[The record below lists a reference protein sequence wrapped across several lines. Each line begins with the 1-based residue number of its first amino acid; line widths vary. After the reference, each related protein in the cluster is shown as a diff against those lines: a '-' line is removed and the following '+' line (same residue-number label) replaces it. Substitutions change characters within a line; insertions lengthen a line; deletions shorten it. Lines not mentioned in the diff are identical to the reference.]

1 VFGNDILTGKFR
13 QQDYKGIELGTFAS
27 YPDAAMTKLVTTVY
41 ATRQRLIA
49 SGVENWSLAI
59 LVPTKKMTRLVSD
72 ALRSPPAGMTEVPH
86 TATIE
91 MGAAILGAEVIA
103 FLMQPSEDQRHFAQ
117 FVELL
122 CNYFQGKDGNEPTQ
136 GSLKEAASIRAAY
149 GELLAARA
157 AGKPLRKN
165 SLLIKVLAVYDQVR
179 ALVLTGDP
187 DKDWRA
193 VRQVLE
199 SGVCKRLKGIAEEVK
214 NIRLLDRG
222 TQLRQNLSQDW
233 RDKKY
238 RNALTITRQAFVEE
252 HFSTGTKPETGVA
265 VMNMHKAKGKQFD
278 EVIIFEGW
286 PRRVKREIVAN
297 LDRIVRFNSRDQI
310 NDQAR
315 QNFRV
320 SVTRGKRQTT
330 ILTPEDDVCVLLLK
344 DE

>member
-1 VFGNDILTGKFR
+1 LTTTWHAVRTLGKFCRLIALADPEQRIYDWIGADPARLDHFREAFNPAEIDLSTDNHRSAGTDIAVFGNDILTGKFR

-179 ALVLTGDP
+179 ALVLTG
-187 DKDWRA
+187 
-193 VRQVLE
+193 VV
-199 SGVCKRLKGIAEEVK
+199 V
-214 NIRLLDRG
+214 
-222 TQLRQNLSQDW
+222 
-233 RDKKY
+233 
-238 RNALTITRQAFVEE
+238 
-252 HFSTGTKPETGVA
+252 
-265 VMNMHKAKGKQFD
+265 
-278 EVIIFEGW
+278 
-286 PRRVKREIVAN
+286 
-297 LDRIVRFNSRDQI
+297 
-310 NDQAR
+310 
-315 QNFRV
+315 
-320 SVTRGKRQTT
+320 
-330 ILTPEDDVCVLLLK
+330 
-344 DE
+344 